1 MAINMQGSWTVRV
14 KSKSAAFAQRFVI
27 SGASSGNGT
36 HAGNTGTP
44 AVAVTGS
51 AWAITIE
58 NDQGSG
64 HWVASKDV
72 ITFPAV
78 SGPNV
83 QFDIR
88 SDDAGGDLDFND
100 LVLTCSTAH
109 TLEDF
114 IVYGN
119 VSYYTGFCRFNPC
132 FRFSLV
138 IDNLAGLL
146 AALENPYLRVPIEKL
161 YPDRVRAALAVP
173 PRPLPDPPPFRPL
186 VVSLREFNGSAAEI
200 GARLDADSQFGVRL
214 EKDRRRRGERPAGNA
229 RLGGRFVTHDSDFA
243 GVRCR
248 LGLRPCS
255 GGRHSRPH
263 LRPMRDGALA
273 GSCPGFSG
281 I

>member
-36 HAGNTGTP
+36 YAGNTGTP

-186 VVSLREFNGSAAEI
+186 VVSLRESTALPPKLARALTLTRDSASDAKKTAAAAENAPQ
-200 GARLDADSQFGVRL
+200 GT
-214 EKDRRRRGERPAGNA
+214 PASA
-229 RLGGRFVTHDSDFA
+229 VVS
-243 GVRCR
+243 
-248 LGLRPCS
+248 
-255 GGRHSRPH
+255 SRT
-263 LRPMRDGALA
+263 
-273 GSCPGFSG
+273 

>member
-36 HAGNTGTP
+36 YAGNTGTP

-51 AWAITIE
+51 AWAITVE

-64 HWVASKDV
+64 HWIASKDV

-78 SGPNV
+78 SGTNV

-88 SDDAGGDLDFND
+88 SDDAAGDLDFND

-119 VSYYTGFCRFNPC
+119 VSYYTGLCRFNPC

-146 AALENPYLRVPIEKL
+146 AALQNPHLRVPIEKL

-186 VVSLREFNGSAAEI
+186 VVPLREPTALPPKLARALTLARDSAPDSKKTAAAAEN
-200 GARLDADSQFGVRL
+200 APQ
-214 EKDRRRRGERPAGNA
+214 ERPPPRSFRHA
-229 RLGGRFVTHDSDFA
+229 RFRF
-243 GVRCR
+243 RK
-248 LGLRPCS
+248 RPLPPWTS
-255 GGRHSRPH
+255 TVQRWP
-263 LRPMRDGALA
+263 A
-273 GSCPGFSG
+273 F
-281 I
+281 